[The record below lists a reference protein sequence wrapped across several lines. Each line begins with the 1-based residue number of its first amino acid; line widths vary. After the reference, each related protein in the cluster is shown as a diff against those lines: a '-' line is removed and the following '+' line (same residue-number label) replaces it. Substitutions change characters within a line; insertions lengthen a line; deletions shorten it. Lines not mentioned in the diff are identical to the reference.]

1 MKFVTAL
8 SVLAA
13 TITPSCIAFVE
24 LPAVSMG
31 KHAAFV
37 QRASA
42 TSIQADLTFSPPDME
57 TIEEELCQQAAAR
70 MQRVPVPVSESVSS
84 SKTAGI
90 SYIHWPAE
98 KKASGGKKSLPLV
111 LVHGFDSSCL
121 EYRRLGPQLA
131 ARGID
136 VYAVDILGWGF
147 TQLDNISTFSAAAK
161 VEALEGF
168 VKTVLGENASVCVG
182 GASLGGAA
190 AIELASANP
199 DICKGLILLDA
210 QGFVDGVGPMA
221 ALPKPLA
228 QLGVQ
233 VLKSYPLRSSANQ
246 MSYFDTE
253 KYATE
258 DAIKIGRL
266 HCVREGWDDAL
277 VSFMLSGGFSPSK
290 KVATIEA
297 PSLVM
302 WGRQDGILDG
312 EEFAN
317 KFVETLLNASLRWI
331 EECGHVPHLEQP
343 SETADVISD
352 FLFGEELQAATAQV
366 EGDSSIP
373 VGFVAAGASATAALL
388 GIAANF
394 N

>member
-1 MKFVTAL
+1 MKFGTTVSL
-8 SVLAA
+8 FAA
-13 TITPSCIAFVE
+13 AAVAPSCEAFVA
-24 LPAVSMG
+24 PPPGKAASVRADARTSM
-31 KHAAFV
+31 HM
-37 QRASA
+37 Q
-42 TSIQADLTFSPPDME
+42 DLTFTTPDVE
-57 TIEEELCQQAAAR
+57 SIEEDLCRDAAAR
-70 MQRVPVPVSESVSS
+70 MMRVAVPVSENVSP
-84 SKTAGI
+84 SKTAGV

-98 KKASGGKKSLPLV
+98 GRQKSSVPLV
-111 LVHGFDSSCL
+111 MIHGFDSSCL
-121 EYRRLGPQLA
+121 EYRRIGPQLA

-147 TQLDNISTFSAAAK
+147 TQLDNISSFSAQSK
-161 VEALEGF
+161 VEALESF
-168 VKTVLGENASVCVG
+168 VKTVLGENASICVA

-190 AIELASANP
+190 AIELAHANP
-199 DICKGLILLDA
+199 DVVKGLVLLDA

-246 MSYFDTE
+246 MSYFDTDT
-253 KYATE
+253 YATE
-258 DAIKIGRL
+258 DAIRIGRL
-266 HCVREGWDDAL
+266 HCTREGWDDAL

-290 KVATIEA
+290 KVAGIEA
-297 PSLVM
+297 PSLVL

-317 KFVETLLNASLRWI
+317 KFVETLPDAKLRWI

-343 SETADVISD
+343 SETATVISE
-352 FLFGEELQAATAQV
+352 FLFGELA
-366 EGDSSIP
+366 
-373 VGFVAAGASATAALL
+373 VAAESKNGFPTELVAMGGLASATAAIL
-388 GIAANF
+388 GVAANF